1 MAGEFQGWSIHHS
14 PSLQLAQ
21 AGKQVFSIPK
31 ERNRVVVKACTLT
44 PQEAV
49 ETCTT
54 LLKWMKDNGMLVD
67 TSK

>member
-1 MAGEFQGWSIHHS
+1 MAKQSQGWSIHYS
-14 PSLQLAQ
+14 PGLQFAPT
-21 AGKQVFSIPK
+21 KHVFDIPK
-31 ERNRVVVKACTLT
+31 ERDRVLVKECTLT